1 MTQKSKHGFQLRL
14 QDLPGIRCKPIQ
26 NRTLRR
32 SVSLLCSDIGG
43 QQLRF
48 LMRLPSFDGLKRLHL
63 RPSMAQTCRL
73 DRRRIP
79 QSAMVHYG
87 SATR

>member
-1 MTQKSKHGFQLRL
+1 MSTTSKHGFQMTL
-14 QDLPGIRCKPIQ
+14 QELLGFRCKPIQ
-26 NRTLRR
+26 KRTQHR
-32 SVSLLCSDIGG
+32 SISLLCPDIGG

-73 DRRRIP
+73 DRRRVL
-79 QSAMVHYG
+79 QSAMIQYG

>member
-1 MTQKSKHGFQLRL
+1 MNKKSKNGFQLRL
-14 QDLPGIRCKPIQ
+14 KDLLGIRCKPIQ

-32 SVSLLCSDIGG
+32 SVSLLRSDVGG